1 MTVFLDFAEF
11 YADLLNHSQIENCV
25 ITTLEY
31 QGVSTDTDL
40 SILVDNDSRIQ
51 QLNQEFIG
59 IDAPTDVLAFPAGHL
74 DPDTGRVYL
83 GDVIISFPQAKN
95 QADQAGHSLSAEVNM
110 LVVHGVLHLLGHDHD
125 EPEGKSEMWSAQ
137 SQILTSLG
145 VSINSSELSKWP

>member
-25 ITTLEY
+25 LTTLEY

-40 SILVDNDSRIQ
+40 SILFDNDSRIQ
-51 QLNQEFIG
+51 QLNQEFMG

-83 GDVIISFPQAKN
+83 GDVIISLPQAKN
-95 QADQAGHSLSAEVNM
+95 QADQAGHSLAAEIN
-110 LVVHGVLHLLGHDHD
+110 LLAVHGVLHLLGYDHD
-125 EPEGKSEMWSAQ
+125 EPEEKAKMWSAQ
-137 SQILTSLG
+137 TQILVTLG
-145 VSINSSELSKWP
+145 VRINSPELSR

>member
-95 QADQAGHSLSAEVNM
+95 QADQAGHSLAAEINL
-110 LVVHGVLHLLGHDHD
+110 LVVHGVLHLLGYDHD
-125 EPEGKSEMWSAQ
+125 EPEGKVKMWSAQ
-137 SQILTSLG
+137 TQILTTLG
-145 VSINSSELSKWP
+145 VKINSPELS

>member
-1 MTVFLDFAEF
+1 MTVFLDFVDF

-25 ITTLEY
+25 LTTLEF

-40 SILVDNDSRIQ
+40 SILVGNDSRIQ
-51 QLNQEFIG
+51 QLNQEFMG

-95 QADQAGHSLSAEVNM
+95 QADQAGHSLAAEINL
-110 LVVHGVLHLLGHDHD
+110 LVVHGVLHLLGYDHD
-125 EPEGKSEMWSAQ
+125 EPEGKAKMWSAQ
-137 SQILTSLG
+137 TQILTTLG
-145 VSINSSELSKWP
+145 VRINSPDLSK

>member
-1 MTVFLDFAEF
+1 MTVSIDFADP
-11 YADLLNHSQIENCV
+11 YADQLNNSRIEHCV
-25 ITTLEY
+25 LTTLEH
-31 QGVSTDTDL
+31 QGATLDTDL

-51 QLNQEFIG
+51 RLSREFMG
-59 IDAPTDVLAFPAGHL
+59 IDAPTDVLAFPAEHV

-95 QADQAGHSLSAEVNM
+95 QADQAGHSLSAEINM
-110 LVVHGVLHLLGHDHD
+110 LVVHGVLHLLGYDHD

-145 VSINSSELSKWP
+145 VSINSPELSK

>member
-95 QADQAGHSLSAEVNM
+95 QADQAGHSLAAEINL
-110 LVVHGVLHLLGHDHD
+110 LVVHGVLHLLGYDHD
-125 EPEGKSEMWSAQ
+125 EPEGKVKMWSAQ
-137 SQILTSLG
+137 TQILTTLG
-145 VSINSSELSKWP
+145 VRIHSPELSK

>member
-1 MTVFLDFAEF
+1 MTVFLDFVDF

-25 ITTLEY
+25 LTTLEY

-40 SILVDNDSRIQ
+40 SILVGNDSRIQ
-51 QLNQEFIG
+51 QLNQEFMG

-95 QADQAGHSLSAEVNM
+95 QADQAGHSLAAEINL
-110 LVVHGVLHLLGHDHD
+110 LVIHGVLHLLGYDHD
-125 EPEGKSEMWSAQ
+125 EPEGKAKMWSAQ
-137 SQILTSLG
+137 TQILTTLG
-145 VSINSSELSKWP
+145 VRINSPDLSK